1 MAVIAEKISD
11 SGGKMPRALSN
22 AVCSFF
28 RTFFPYLALTPT
40 ATACSTAPSSSCR
53 SGRKKK
59 LVRKMGK
66 VLKEL
71 IGKQLKKEKGGR
83 FKRIDW
89 KKTSKSELLKE
100 ERKKRDV
107 LKAERLDWKTAK
119 ERKTF

>member
-1 MAVIAEKISD
+1 
-11 SGGKMPRALSN
+11 
-22 AVCSFF
+22 
-28 RTFFPYLALTPT
+28 
-40 ATACSTAPSSSCR
+40 
-53 SGRKKK
+53 
-59 LVRKMGK
+59 MGK